1 MRRCDAAAPV
11 APIPPRPGMAAGL
24 GARVT
29 LDTTA
34 GATVAWAAPADPV
47 TMASTAKTN
56 AGFVCKIPVPARSSH
71 PQEARAMASRPTAH
85 SADLHKGLP
94 PKVSVT

>member
-34 GATVAWAAPADPV
+34 GATVAWAAAADPV

-56 AGFVCKIPVPARSSH
+56 AGFVCKIPVPR
-71 PQEARAMASRPTAH
+71 QEFTPTG
-85 SADLHKGLP
+85 SPGNGQP
-94 PKVSVT
+94 PHGTLR